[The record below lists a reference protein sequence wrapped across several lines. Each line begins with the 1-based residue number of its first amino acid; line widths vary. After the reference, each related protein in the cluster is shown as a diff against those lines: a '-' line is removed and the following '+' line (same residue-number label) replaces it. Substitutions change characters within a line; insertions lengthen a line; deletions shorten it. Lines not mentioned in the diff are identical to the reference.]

1 MLNGNFNFN
10 NNKVEKANLEGSF
23 SNKEKFKFTINTK
36 DNNKVTTFSDNAEPF
51 LKNINLLKDL
61 KMAILIFIQ

>member
-1 MLNGNFNFN
+1 MNIDIKKIYLDKNYELNMLNGNFNFN

-36 DNNKVTTFSDNAEPF
+36 DNNKVTTLFQIMQNHF
-51 LKNINLLKDL
+51 
-61 KMAILIFIQ
+61 